1 MRPGTKGA
9 VTFGHVKT
17 AVFSTKVFDE
27 TSLRA
32 ANDGSQDFEFLKV
45 RLEEST
51 AVLAKGYDAVCVFVN
66 DRVDAPVVDVL
77 ADAGV
82 RLIAL
87 RCAGYNNV
95 DLKRAQ
101 ARGLCVVRV
110 PAYSPHAVAEFAVGL
125 LQALNR
131 RLYKAYNRVREGNFE
146 LQGLMGFDLYGK
158 TVTVVGTGKIG
169 AIFAQIMHGF
179 GCRLLAVDA
188 YKNPDVLNLGAAYLP
203 LEKALPLSDVISL
216 HCPLTPETH
225 HLINEKTLALL
236 KPGVLLVNTGRGALL
251 DSRAL
256 IVGLKNGVIG
266 GLALDVYEEEDK
278 LFFDDH
284 SGEIIPDDVFMRL
297 TTFPN
302 VLITGHQAFFT
313 KEALEQIARAT
324 IGNLKEFERTG
335 KCGNA
340 VAG

>member
-1 MRPGTKGA
+1 M
-9 VTFGHVKT
+9 KT
-17 AVFSTKVFDE
+17 AVFSSKLFDE

-32 ANDGSQDFEFLKV
+32 ANDGSQQLDFFKV

-51 AVLAKGYDAVCVFVN
+51 TVLANGYQAVCVFVN
-66 DRVDAPVVDVL
+66 DRLDGAVIDAL

-110 PAYSPHAVAEFAVGL
+110 PAYSPHAVAEFAAGL
-125 LQALNR
+125 LLALNR

-158 TVTVVGTGKIG
+158 TVTVIGTGKIG

-179 GCRLLAVDA
+179 GCRLLAVDS
-188 YKNPDVLNLGAAYLP
+188 YHNPDVLKLGAIYVP
-203 LEKALPLSDVISL
+203 LAQALPQSDVISL

-225 HLINEKTLALL
+225 HLISEKTLEFL

-256 IVGLKNGVIG
+256 IIGLKSGVLG

-284 SGEIIPDDVFMRL
+284 SAEIIPDDTFMRL

-313 KEALEQIARAT
+313 KEALEQIARTT
-324 IGNLKEFERTG
+324 IANLKEFEATG
-335 KCGNA
+335 KCANA
-340 VAG
+340 TAA